1 LSALLEI
8 ADLRVTFATPAGEVR
23 AVDGVDLAIE
33 RGETF
38 GLVGESG
45 SGKSATA
52 LAILRLHDAAKTR
65 IDGRI
70 ALEGVDVLELEPR
83 ELRTLRGGRIA
94 MVFQEPRAALDP
106 VFSVGSQVA
115 EALVAHGA
123 LEPDAARSSAGVRAA
138 ARALTIDLLRKVRL
152 PDAERAFETYPHQMS
167 GGMCQRAMIAA
178 AIACRPALLVA
189 DEPTSALDVTVQ
201 AGILA
206 LLRELQAESR
216 MSILLITHDLAVV
229 AENARRAAVM
239 YAGKIVEEGP
249 VEELLARPRHP
260 YTILLLRS
268 RPGIGSRA
276 RLEPIA
282 GAVESTL
289 DRPSGCR
296 FRLRCPLARAKCA
309 EIEPELARD
318 GESHRAACHFLEEAS
333 RL

>member
-1 LSALLEI
+1 VSALLEI
-8 ADLRVTFATPAGEVR
+8 AGLRVTFTTAAGDVR

-52 LAILRLHDAAKTR
+52 LAILRLHEGKKTR
-65 IDGRI
+65 VGGRI
-70 ALEGVDVLELEPR
+70 ALDGEDVLALAPR
-83 ELRTLRGGRIA
+83 ELRALRGGRIA

-106 VFSVGSQVA
+106 VFSVGAQVA
-115 EALVAHGA
+115 ETLLAHGA
-123 LEPDAARSSAGVRAA
+123 LEPGA
-138 ARALTIDLLRKVRL
+138 ARAGALARASVIDLLRKVRL
-152 PDAERAFETYPHQMS
+152 PDAERAFETYPHQLS

-201 AGILA
+201 AEILA
-206 LLRELQAESR
+206 LLRDLQRESG

-229 AENARRAAVM
+229 SQNARRAAVM
-239 YAGKIVEEGP
+239 YAGKIVEEAP
-249 VEELLARPRHP
+249 VAELLATPRHP

-268 RPGIGSRA
+268 RPNLASRA

-282 GAVESTL
+282 GAVESAL

-296 FRLRCPLARAKCA
+296 FRLRCPLARARCA
-309 EIEPELARD
+309 EIEPALEPA
-318 GESHRAACHFLEEAS
+318 GESHRAACHFIEEAK